1 MKKILIIS
9 RAQFG
14 YYVDP
19 FKYCEYLKDQYDI
32 TYVSWD
38 FGHPRLELAGIE
50 VVYVPRI
57 GNKALRYF
65 RFLKGVHNEMNSK
78 KYDLIFMVFFPG
90 VSLLKIFNPT
100 KLINLDIRTA
110 SVLKNRVR
118 NFFNDLFIKLE
129 CSFFDNVS
137 VITEGVAK
145 NLNIKKYHLLPLGGE
160 SFTQKDKT
168 FENIHLIYVGT
179 LENRD
184 MINCVR
190 GFHMFLEKFWN
201 ETLTKS
207 IKFTLIGDSPGNELS
222 EINEYIQKN
231 NLGNIIKTEGY
242 VLNAKLKPYME
253 EANIGI
259 SYVPITDYFDVQPPT
274 KTYEYLLSGLP
285 VIATKTFENTKVIN
299 DQNGVL
305 IEDSSESFCDGLNL
319 LTSRKERFNSSEIRR
334 INQQYHWQSIIFTS
348 LKNYFE
354 ELMKKP

>member
-19 FKYCEYLKDQYDI
+19 FKYCEYLKDHYDI

-50 VVYVPRI
+50 VVYIPRT
-57 GNKALRYF
+57 GNKAFRYL
-65 RFLKGVHNEMNSK
+65 RFLKGVHNEINSK
-78 KYDLIFMVFFPG
+78 RFDLIFMVFFPG
-90 VSLLKIFNPT
+90 VSILKIFNPK

-110 SVLKNRVR
+110 SVLKNPIR
-118 NFFNDLFIKLE
+118 NFFNDFFIKLE
-129 CSFFDNVS
+129 CSFFTNIS

-160 SFTQKDKT
+160 SFTQQEKT
-168 FENIHLIYVGT
+168 FEDIHLIYVGT

-184 MINCVR
+184 MISCVK
-190 GFHMFLEKFWN
+190 GFHMFLKNYWN
-201 ETLTKS
+201 ESLAKN

-222 EINEYIQKN
+222 EIKEYIHKN
-231 NLGNIIKTEGY
+231 NLDKVIKTEGY
-242 VLNAKLKPYME
+242 VLNAKLQPYME

-259 SYVPITDYFDVQPPT
+259 SYVPMTDYFDVQPPT

-285 VIATKTFENTKVIN
+285 VIATKTKENIKVIN
-299 DQNGVL
+299 NQNGIL
-305 IEDSSESFCDGLNL
+305 IEDNAESFCQGLNL
-319 LTSRKERFNSSEIRR
+319 LISRKEQFNSSEIRKS
-334 INQQYHWQSIIFTS
+334 NLQYHWGSIILS
-348 LKNYFE
+348 NLKNYFE
-354 ELMKKP
+354 DLMKKN